1 MRKLILFIS
10 ILFVSAIMYGQ
21 TDVVRN
27 YTKPYFVKNVKVN
40 DTLGTKRL
48 IVTYGAG
55 LNKILAS
62 DAVGMAT
69 WVTATSIVPADTFYF
84 DYCNGCAG
92 VVGWKHIGDTIYA
105 DTSVLA
111 TTFRLDSLTSSVY
124 DSLSAHRVILNY
136 YINDSANLVHWSDT
150 SVVATKYDL
159 DTMKYFP
166 QLFTDSLGGYLNCID
181 IAYIHQIIGCSPV
194 DFPTGITTSNIGTSS
209 NYTDTA
215 YISKA
220 YITDMSV
227 SKIDMP
233 LVTTPD
239 TIVCWEGGSL
249 KYSLVS
255 DITGITMYNQIGDY
269 TARSDSGYYDYIN
282 VNTMV
287 ANNTLDINSLE
298 IHPTIGTITDRSPA
312 GHFDSLYVYDTASL
326 TYADIQ
332 YLHVEDSLIYTNGAG
347 VGKVLTSDV
356 NGFGT
361 WQAPTNELLT
371 FDVTIPH
378 DSILIMYTRPQE
390 LIAAPGANKLIVPIS
405 IVGYYYYNGVPYATN
420 TDCHFRF
427 GNSTDYP
434 DDSGAYIFLNIAEN
448 IIKVNTLGLNTIYN
462 QQSSKWFD
470 KNLNITVNSS
480 NPTGGTAGNYIRIKG
495 KYYIEDF
502 Y

>member
-55 LNKILAS
+55 LNKILTS
-62 DAVGMAT
+62 DAVGMST

-105 DTSVLA
+105 DTSVLT

-150 SVVATKYDL
+150 TVIGTKYDL

-194 DFPTGITTSNIGTSS
+194 DFPTGITVSNIGTSS
-209 NYTDTA
+209 NYVDNA

-227 SKIDMP
+227 STVDME

-239 TIVCWEGGSL
+239 TIVCWEGDSL

-269 TARSDSGYYDYIN
+269 IARSDSGYFDYIN

-298 IHPTIGTITDRSPA
+298 IHPTIGTPTDRSPA
-312 GHFDSLYVYDTASL
+312 GYFDSLYVYDTASL
-326 TYADIQ
+326 KDVTI
-332 YLHVEDSLIYTNGAG
+332 ENSLVFTNGAG
-347 VGKVLTSDV
+347 EGKVLTSDA
-356 NGFGT
+356 NGVGT
-361 WQAPTNELLT
+361 WNAFDFTKLCLPADTGETLL
-371 FDVTIPH
+371 
-378 DSILIMYTRPQE
+378 
-390 LIAAPGANKLIVPIS
+390 
-405 IVGYYYYNGVPYATN
+405 
-420 TDCHFRF
+420 
-427 GNSTDYP
+427 
-434 DDSGAYIFLNIAEN
+434 FLNGCLYVADSNEKAIDGITDTTFTWNDAN
-448 IIKVNTLGLNTIYN
+448 IRCQNKGVGWYLPNKMELDFIYQVWN
-462 QQSSKWFD
+462 QPAD
-470 KNLNITVNSS
+470 
-480 NPTGGTAGNYIRIKG
+480 GGTYRGGVSPLTGFSSTNYWSSTVYSDTDAWSQTFYDGNQRHYNKTTTYNVRCVRR
-495 KYYIEDF
+495 
-502 Y
+502 